1 MCDEESDKYE
11 SADEGVYL
19 PLKSICIPK
28 TSDAVSVEVTKPPA
42 EVTMAPEVHGG
53 GPIVQNMADKRKKSR
68 KSKSQ
73 PKKVKVPKVKSPPQ
87 EIPWNIGGSSSH
99 QKEEKRVKPNSDQ
112 STIDSHA
119 ESSSHIVS
127 DLTTTVRDK
136 EDADIAC
143 KSHDSVAESATH
155 VQPSEVS
162 PPTPQIQSRDDIIQV
177 EAEESTVPVLD
188 GSPSN
193 PDVISFAASSFVRG
207 VGGGLST
214 LAGVLTHAIQ
224 VAVEDEPV
232 DVTERRKE
240 RQNREEVEREAIAEA
255 WSSVWNSTWGTGGW
269 GEDEDSQLPD
279 PDLSTESKPASA
291 MINNDAASPSVSD
304 LAVSTHEEPTSFWGW
319 SGVSSFAQQL
329 TTSLQ
334 TKSLTLVQEGV
345 NVLEK
350 IGKKT
355 MSVIE
360 ENDPGF
366 QYTKKF
372 LRPPGLRDRPNLSQ
386 VIREAYERDQSN
398 LPHTDNAARDSPNKG
413 SLSAYLER
421 NRALVHLE
429 ALELVSEQA
438 ESQLHIR
445 LQQFPEQTQ
454 DLTLETIWCT
464 LQLEDAEDN
473 ETETYFEDAT
483 VLKLLKN
490 TGNSKDL
497 YGCRPK
503 DLSEEHMRVWIVLQ
517 QSLNE
522 FKLIYPGERLLK
534 NLTEFWNRIQ
544 DTQSEGNA
552 ETLFAAAVITLADI
566 TSAYLEYLHK
576 VAECILVRDHEALL
590 DFSWLTSVIATL
602 FHAAFR
608 LQSATSLEYIKLIKT
623 SRKSLTGQTTIEF
636 SPPVT
641 STTQFVAN
649 VLLECNNAQTYLRNA
664 AHLLVPVFQLAC
676 LNSSLEVESN

>member
-1 MCDEESDKYE
+1 MHE
-11 SADEGVYL
+11 
-19 PLKSICIPK
+19 PK
-28 TSDAVSVEVTKPPA
+28 NPVVNISGRYFITSVCVN
-42 EVTMAPEVHGG
+42 APNQSN
-53 GPIVQNMADKRKKSR
+53 VQLTFLF
-68 KSKSQ
+68 Q
-73 PKKVKVPKVKSPPQ
+73 VKSPSQ
-87 EIPWNIGGSSSH
+87 EIPRNVGGSSSH
-99 QKEEKRVKPNSDQ
+99 QKEEKLVKSNSDQ

-119 ESSSHIVS
+119 HIGY
-127 DLTTTVRDK
+127 DLSTAVRDE
-136 EDADIAC
+136 EDAEVARN
-143 KSHDSVAESATH
+143 SQDSVAEPATH
-155 VQPSEVS
+155 EEPSEMS
-162 PPTPQIQSRDDIIQV
+162 PPTSQVQDRDDFIQV
-177 EAEESTVPVLD
+177 ETEGSAIPVLHD
-188 GSPSN
+188 SQWN
-193 PDVISFAASSFVRG
+193 PDVISFAASNFVRG

-214 LAGVLTHAIQ
+214 LAGVLAHAIQ
-224 VAVEDEPV
+224 TAVEDEPA

-240 RQNREEVEREAIAEA
+240 RQNREEAEREAIAEA

-279 PDLSTESKPASA
+279 PDLPTESKPASA
-291 MINNDAASPSVSD
+291 TVNDNTASASVSD
-304 LAVSTHEEPTSFWGW
+304 LAASTHEEPTSFWGW

-386 VIREAYERDQSN
+386 VIREAYERDQSS
-398 LPHTDNAARDSPNKG
+398 LSHTDSAARDSPNKS

-429 ALELVSEQA
+429 ALELVSDQA

-445 LQQFPEQTQ
+445 LQQLPEQTH
-454 DLTLETIWCT
+454 DLTLERIWCT

-490 TGNSKDL
+490 TGDSKDL
-497 YGCRPK
+497 YGCRPE

-517 QSLNE
+517 QSLSE
-522 FKLIYPGERLLK
+522 FKLIYPGERLLRS
-534 NLTEFWNRIQ
+534 LTEFWNRIQ

-552 ETLFAAAVITLADI
+552 ETLFAAAIITLADV

-590 DFSWLTSVIATL
+590 DFSWLTSVAAAL
-602 FHAAFR
+602 FRAAFR

-623 SRKSLTGQTTIEF
+623 SRKSLTGQATLEF

-649 VLLECNNAQTYLRNA
+649 ILLECNNAQTYLRNTA
-664 AHLLVPVFQLAC
+664 RLLVPVFQLAC
-676 LNSSLEVESN
+676 LNSSLEVGSN

>member
-1 MCDEESDKYE
+1 MCDEDSDKYE
-11 SADEGVYL
+11 SADEGVDL
-19 PLKSICIPK
+19 PLKPICSPK
-28 TSDAVSVEVTKPPA
+28 TSDAISIELTKSPA
-42 EVTMAPEVHGG
+42 QLATAAEVHGG
-53 GPIVQNMADKRKKSR
+53 GPIDQKTADRKKKTR

-73 PKKVKVPKVKSPPQ
+73 PKKAKVFKVKSPSQ
-87 EIPWNIGGSSSH
+87 EISWNVGSSSSH
-99 QKEEKRVKPNSDQ
+99 QKEENRVKPDSDQ

-119 ESSSHIVS
+119 ERSSHIVYELS
-127 DLTTTVRDK
+127 TTVRD
-136 EDADIAC
+136 EGDAEVARN
-143 KSHDSVAESATH
+143 SHDSVVVSATH
-155 VQPSEVS
+155 EEPSEMS
-162 PPTPQIQSRDDIIQV
+162 PPTSQVQDRDDFIQV
-177 EAEESTVPVLD
+177 EAEGSTTPVLD
-188 GSPSN
+188 DSQWN
-193 PDVISFAASSFVRG
+193 PDVISFAASNFVRG

-224 VAVEDEPV
+224 TAVEDEPA
-232 DVTERRKE
+232 DVTERQKE
-240 RQNREEVEREAIAEA
+240 RQTREEAERESIAEA

-279 PDLSTESKPASA
+279 PDLSTESKPVSA
-291 MINNDAASPSVSD
+291 MVNNETSSASVSD
-304 LAVSTHEEPTSFWGW
+304 LAASTHEEPTSFWGW
-319 SGVSSFAQQL
+319 SGASSFAQQL
-329 TTSLQ
+329 ATSLQ

-386 VIREAYERDQSN
+386 VIREAYERDQSS
-398 LPHTDNAARDSPNKG
+398 LSHTDSTARDTPNKG
-413 SLSAYLER
+413 SLSAHLER

-429 ALELVSEQA
+429 ALELVSDQA

-445 LQQFPEQTQ
+445 LQQLPEQTQ

-490 TGNSKDL
+490 TGDSKDL
-497 YGCRPK
+497 YGCRPE

-517 QSLNE
+517 QSLSE
-522 FKLIYPGERLLK
+522 LKLIYSGERLLK
-534 NLTEFWNRIQ
+534 SLTEFWNRIQ
-544 DTQSEGNA
+544 DTQSENNA
-552 ETLFAAAVITLADI
+552 ETLFAAAIITLADV

-590 DFSWLTSVIATL
+590 DISWLTSVVATL

-623 SRKSLTGQTTIEF
+623 SRKSLTGQTIEF

-649 VLLECNNAQTYLRNA
+649 ILLECNNAQTYLRNA
-664 AHLLVPVFQLAC
+664 ARLLVPVFQLAC